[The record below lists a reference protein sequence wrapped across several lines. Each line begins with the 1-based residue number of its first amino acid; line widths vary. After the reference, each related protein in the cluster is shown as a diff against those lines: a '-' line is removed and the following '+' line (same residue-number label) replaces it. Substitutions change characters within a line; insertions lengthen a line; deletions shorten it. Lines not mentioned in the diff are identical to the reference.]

1 MIQNTTKTSPNRPL
15 RVADESIR
23 SRRLKFS
30 PPCAD
35 NTGMSA
41 PEKVKNPWISDQH
54 GFTLVEVLVTILII
68 GIVMGIASSSWQG
81 VVESRKVTS
90 ATNQLTADLRLANNK
105 STSQLKDY
113 AVVTNLSSLAIV
125 GTAPSCPGGAPAD
138 YYLVQIGSP
147 ITSSVTTAKCLPDGT
162 EIDAAFGARFTSDGS
177 AATAG
182 GLTTTVS
189 RKDGGTAS
197 NPKHTINVATQT
209 SRVRVD

>member
-1 MIQNTTKTSPNRPL
+1 
-15 RVADESIR
+15 
-23 SRRLKFS
+23 
-30 PPCAD
+30 
-35 NTGMSA
+35 
-41 PEKVKNPWISDQH
+41 
-54 GFTLVEVLVTILII
+54 
-68 GIVMGIASSSWQG
+68 MGIASSSWQG

-125 GTAPSCPGGAPAD
+125 GTAPTCSGGAPAD

-197 NPKHTINVATQT
+197 NPKHTIDVATQT

>member
-1 MIQNTTKTSPNRPL
+1 MHMS
-15 RVADESIR
+15 V
-23 SRRLKFS
+23 SRQRKLS
-30 PPCAD
+30 
-35 NTGMSA
+35 
-41 PEKVKNPWISDQH
+41 WIPDQR
-54 GFTLVEVLVTILII
+54 GFTLIEVLVTILII

-125 GTAPSCPGGAPAD
+125 GTAPTCSGGAPAD

-197 NPKHTINVATQT
+197 NPKHTIDVATQT